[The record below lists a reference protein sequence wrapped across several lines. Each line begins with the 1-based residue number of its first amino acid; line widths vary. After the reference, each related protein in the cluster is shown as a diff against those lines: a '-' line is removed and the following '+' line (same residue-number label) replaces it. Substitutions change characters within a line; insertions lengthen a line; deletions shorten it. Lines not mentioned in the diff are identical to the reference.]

1 MKAEVYTNATEL
13 SGMKKQY
20 NFRFDEEA
28 VEQWQR
34 VAELEN
40 RSLTNLIETVM
51 KQYASSKLPTKEAK
65 GSVGK
70 KNNTK

>member
-1 MKAEVYTNATEL
+1 MKAEVYTTAAF

-20 NFRFDEEA
+20 NFRFDEAA
-28 VEQWQR
+28 VNEWQK

-65 GSVGK
+65 GSVE
-70 KNNTK
+70 TV

>member
-1 MKAEVYTNATEL
+1 MSNVYTTAYL

-28 VEQWQR
+28 VNEWQK

-51 KQYASSKLPTKEAK
+51 KHYASSKLPVTAK
-65 GSVGK
+65 RSEGK
-70 KNNTK
+70 KK

>member
-1 MKAEVYTNATEL
+1 MSNVYTTAYL

-28 VEQWQR
+28 VNEWQK

-51 KQYASSKLPTKEAK
+51 KQYALTKLPPKAAK

-70 KNNTK
+70 KK